1 MNLSFSKMLL
11 FGFFIVLMLV
21 FFAVYSIVLTNNIM
35 DEYYNDNVQYERYQI
50 E

>member
-1 MNLSFSKMLL
+1 MNISFSKMLL

-21 FFAVYSIVLTNNIM
+21 IFAVYSFVLTNNIM
-35 DEYYNDNVQYERYQI
+35 DFNNGEVQYERYKI

>member
-11 FGFFIVLMLV
+11 FGFLIVFMVV
-21 FFAVYSIVLTNNIM
+21 FFAVYSIVLSKNIM
-35 DEYYNDNVQYERYQI
+35 EDYDNGDSQYERYKI